1 MTLVLLLTSSTIPRL
16 KLSLIPTLKQ
26 LVSIRRGIGCFIS
39 NPDLQVVGAAFP
51 RRLSSN
57 NLERLC

>member
-1 MTLVLLLTSSTIPRL
+1 MLN
-16 KLSLIPTLKQ
+16 Q

-39 NPDLQVVGAAFP
+39 NPDFQAVGTAFP
-51 RRLSSN
+51 RRLSRN